1 MKKIAFLTEILKTAQ
16 EFEEA
21 GLVKAAIFLDKIAE
35 EVEKTWDFQ
44 TSDLDDVEP
53 VESME
58 FTLED
63 LEEPTL
69 EPEVEIDFE
78 NAKVEPSMTRAE
90 LNSLIRNALVRIEQ
104 ANKKRFGP
112 NAFFFAYP
120 GLDQGPIKDSEIKD
134 ALGNIGIYVAEDG
147 SNWDK
152 VVEDLSA
159 FEDRFNQAVSANGL
173 LKQMDVLK
181 YMKNK
186 QTFVDRFA
194 VQSPFGMSQKPA
206 I

>member
-53 VESME
+53 VKSME

-69 EPEVEIDFE
+69 EPEVEIDF
-78 NAKVEPSMTRAE
+78 
-90 LNSLIRNALVRIEQ
+90 
-104 ANKKRFGP
+104 
-112 NAFFFAYP
+112 
-120 GLDQGPIKDSEIKD
+120 
-134 ALGNIGIYVAEDG
+134 
-147 SNWDK
+147 
-152 VVEDLSA
+152 
-159 FEDRFNQAVSANGL
+159 
-173 LKQMDVLK
+173 
-181 YMKNK
+181 
-186 QTFVDRFA
+186 
-194 VQSPFGMSQKPA
+194 
-206 I
+206 